1 LKFDKAGTCNFYGNQ
16 DTSITHMYSL
26 TVTNGTTVESYC
38 RNNDFHVNVSGTLVN
53 SGTLNSNRN
62 WSYKSQNMPIVGA
75 SSDLRLASH
84 IFYYAGTGIVSGA
97 ATTYHTLR
105 PAGAADVYMQGDFDA
120 TTIFPQDT
128 SVLHFNGYKGIGREI
143 VNYGGGDI
151 VMEAGSALSFTAT
164 DGFETSHGSNVTP
177 TFIASGEAAVQF
189 FQDGGQNWIDIPNG
203 DAIDFGDDAFTITYW
218 TQWRS
223 PYEVSVAEQYNVTN
237 MNWPTDYG
245 PGYRFGMKTDGGT
258 NIDVNAQ
265 IWAAGFGT
273 ETRGNEN
280 LSAGT
285 WHHVAI
291 VCSGASNE
299 DKTLYFYV
307 NGSLTK
313 TAAAACS
320 GSMTNDKDMRIGGSY
335 IGTSQNFIGSMA
347 DVRIYKSALSA
358 ANATTLSAINP
369 TTDVSGNYAD
379 PDNDLTSTVWI
390 KMGATASGTMDLTNY
405 GTGGSAYNGT
415 MQSNS
420 SPTREAKSGFV
431 TISGTAGF
439 NSINRIYPAGVTL
452 QNTYMSGSADI
463 VVGQIYRQGTGL
475 MAHAGQTFTT
485 KGTVVLD

>member
-1 LKFDKAGTCNFYGNQ
+1 MTAG
-16 DTSITHMYSL
+16 
-26 TVTNGTTVESYC
+26 
-38 RNNDFHVNVSGTLVN
+38 
-53 SGTLNSNRN
+53 
-62 WSYKSQNMPIVGA
+62 
-75 SSDLRLASH
+75 SDLTFTSARSWNYLWPDNYNNS
-84 IFYYAGTGIVSGA
+84 FK
-97 ATTYHTLR
+97 L
-105 PAGAADVYMQGDFDA
+105 DA
-120 TTIFPQDT
+120 
-128 SVLHFNGYKGIGREI
+128 R
-143 VNYGGGDI
+143 
-151 VMEAGSALSFTAT
+151 
-164 DGFETSHGSNVTP
+164 
-177 TFIASGEAAVQF
+177 GEAAVQF
-189 FQDGGQNWIDIPNG
+189 FQDGGQNWIDIPKG

-223 PYEVSVAEQYNVTN
+223 PYEVSVYEQYNVTN

-245 PGYRFGMKTDGGT
+245 PGYRFGIKTDAST

-285 WHHVAI
+285 WYHVAI

-299 DKTLYFYV
+299 DKTIYFYV
-307 NGSLTK
+307 NGSLT
-313 TAAAACS
+313 TTNVAACS
-320 GSMTNDKDMRIGGSY
+320 GSVTNDKDMRIGGSY
-335 IGTSQNFIGSMA
+335 LGTSQNFIGSMA

-369 TTDVSGNYAD
+369 ATDVSGNYAD

-415 MQSNS
+415 MQST

-431 TISGTAGF
+431 TFSGTVADWQLDVDGYGSLVDF
-439 NSINRIYPAGVTL
+439 T
-452 QNTYMSGSADI
+452 NTYVSGSTDILIPAD
-463 VVGQIYRQGTGL
+463 VTVK
-475 MAHAGQTFTT
+475 T